1 MFVVAA
7 RFLSPLFL
15 LISVLLLMRGHN
27 EPGGGFAG
35 GLVAA
40 AALAM
45 QMMAFG
51 KQEMLRALRVDPR
64 ALAGFGLVVS
74 LFSAFLSLL
83 AGKPFFTG
91 LWWVWESPLGIAK
104 LGTPMLFDLG
114 VYFVVIGISVSLID
128 DLEGE

>member
-64 ALAGFGLVVS
+64 ALAGFGLV
-74 LFSAFLSLL
+74 AFLSPL

-114 VYFVVIGISVSLID
+114 VYLLVIGISVSLID